1 MVHQREV
8 WVSGIQ
14 TLAALGQGKWKMSE
28 NDNGKIIQFPTKL
41 KSHKDVKINDKAI
54 KLHTDLKFAEHL
66 CEGLVVNMIANMQE
80 NGMDTENPEFIKDIG
95 FMIEVVKATI
105 YRDMGVKHPMQELV
119 DIFVLSE
126 YDETQ
131 GIYTEFDLDLVKEVI
146 KEIAGD
152 EKD

>member
-1 MVHQREV
+1 M
-8 WVSGIQ
+8 
-14 TLAALGQGKWKMSE
+14 
-28 NDNGKIIQFPTKL
+28 N
-41 KSHKDVKINDKAI
+41 
-54 KLHTDLKFAEHL
+54 
-66 CEGLVVNMIANMQE
+66 E

-146 KEIAGD
+146 NEIAGD

>member
-1 MVHQREV
+1 M
-8 WVSGIQ
+8 
-14 TLAALGQGKWKMSE
+14 
-28 NDNGKIIQFPTKL
+28 NDNDNSDGKIIQFPNRMKVHKNL
-41 KSHKDVKINDKAI
+41 KISDKAI

-66 CEGLVVNMIANMQE
+66 TEGLVVNMIANMQE

-95 FMIEVVKATI
+95 FMIELVKACI

-146 KEIAGD
+146 NEIAGD

>member
-1 MVHQREV
+1 M
-8 WVSGIQ
+8 
-14 TLAALGQGKWKMSE
+14 
-28 NDNGKIIQFPTKL
+28 N
-41 KSHKDVKINDKAI
+41 
-54 KLHTDLKFAEHL
+54 
-66 CEGLVVNMIANMQE
+66 E

-146 KEIAGD
+146 NEIAGD
-152 EKD
+152 EKDQL

>member
-1 MVHQREV
+1 M
-8 WVSGIQ
+8 
-14 TLAALGQGKWKMSE
+14 
-28 NDNGKIIQFPTKL
+28 NDNDNSDGKIIQFPNRMKVHKNL
-41 KSHKDVKINDKAI
+41 KISDKAI

-66 CEGLVVNMIANMQE
+66 TEGLVVNMIANMQE
-80 NGMDTENPEFIKDIG
+80 NGMHTENPEFIKDIG
-95 FMIEVVKATI
+95 FMIELVKACI

-146 KEIAGD
+146 NEIAGD

>member
-1 MVHQREV
+1 
-8 WVSGIQ
+8 
-14 TLAALGQGKWKMSE
+14 
-28 NDNGKIIQFPTKL
+28 
-41 KSHKDVKINDKAI
+41 
-54 KLHTDLKFAEHL
+54 
-66 CEGLVVNMIANMQE
+66 
-80 NGMDTENPEFIKDIG
+80 
-95 FMIEVVKATI
+95 MIEVVKATI

>member
-1 MVHQREV
+1 
-8 WVSGIQ
+8 
-14 TLAALGQGKWKMSE
+14 
-28 NDNGKIIQFPTKL
+28 
-41 KSHKDVKINDKAI
+41 
-54 KLHTDLKFAEHL
+54 
-66 CEGLVVNMIANMQE
+66 MQE

-146 KEIAGD
+146 NEIAGD